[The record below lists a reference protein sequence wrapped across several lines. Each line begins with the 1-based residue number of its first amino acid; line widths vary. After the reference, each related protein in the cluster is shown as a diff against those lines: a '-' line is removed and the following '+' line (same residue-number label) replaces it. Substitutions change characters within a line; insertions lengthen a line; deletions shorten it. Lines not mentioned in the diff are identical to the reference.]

1 MTVHFYVRRVFWKE
15 VARVWKV
22 VNQVTGAKYVLSRS
36 AFVCVCVCVCV
47 CERERE
53 RERER
58 VTELCILISSS
69 RVKMSCCLDFLT
81 LKVGQLHC
89 PEMLGTNF
97 PVSLHHIPQEQIPHQ
112 PCCENYL
119 WLLSNVQ
126 SVFTLAI
133 PWNVNS
139 IFRSC
144 RYSYLIAYMCVALRN
159 VWWWW

>member
-36 AFVCVCVCVCV
+36 AIFFFLT
-47 CERERE
+47 
-53 RERER
+53 

-69 RVKMSCCLDFLT
+69 RAKMSCCLDFLT